1 MNDDPN
7 TELPGTDAEV
17 ESPEATLEASEAE
30 DPRRKLQEQVQSLLE
45 QAIKLEQERQAL
57 LQEKQALVE
66 RCEKVE
72 QEKQAMLN
80 QTLRRQADLDNFRK
94 RVEREKQ
101 EFRARAEVELLTQVL
116 PVMDAFERALAA
128 ESANVDDYR
137 TGVEL
142 IYKQLADLLARAGL
156 EPIAAAGE
164 PFDPNFHH
172 AVERVETTDYPD
184 HTVLAELQRG
194 YTFKQQLV
202 RPALVRVAVHPKG
215 KTSTEPVN

>member
-7 TELPGTDAEV
+7 TELPEV
-17 ESPEATLEASEAE
+17 EPAAGEAE
-30 DPRRKLQEQVQSLLE
+30 AEELDPRRKLQEQVQSLLV
-45 QAIKLEQERQAL
+45 QAMKLQQEKQTL
-57 LQEKQALVE
+57 EQEKQALVE
-66 RCEKVE
+66 RCEKLE
-72 QEKQAMLN
+72 QEKQAMLTT
-80 QTLRRQADLDNFRK
+80 TLRRQADLDNFRK

-101 EFRARAEVELLTQVL
+101 EFRARAEIELLTQLL
-116 PVMDAFERALAA
+116 PVVDAFERALSA
-128 ESANVDDYR
+128 EAANVEDYR

-156 EPIAAAGE
+156 EPVVAAGE
-164 PFDPNFHH
+164 PFDPNLHH

-202 RPALVRVAVHPKG
+202 RPALVRVAVHPEG
-215 KTSTEPVN
+215 KSTTEPVN

>member
-7 TELPGTDAEV
+7 TELPEV
-17 ESPEATLEASEAE
+17 EPAAEEASEAE
-30 DPRRKLQEQVQSLLE
+30 DPRRKLQEQVQSLLV
-45 QAIKLEQERQAL
+45 QAMKLEQERQKL
-57 LQEKQALVE
+57 EQEKQALVE
-66 RCEKVE
+66 RCEKLE

-80 QTLRRQADLDNFRK
+80 QTLRRQADLENFRK

-101 EFRARAEVELLTQVL
+101 EFRARAEVELLTQLL
-116 PVMDAFERALAA
+116 PVVDAFERALTV
-128 ESANVDDYR
+128 ESASPAGGGASVEDYR
-137 TGVEL
+137 AGVEL
-142 IYKQLADLLARAGL
+142 IYKQLADLLTRAGL
-156 EPIAAAGE
+156 EPISVTGE

-202 RPALVRVAVHPKG
+202 RPALVRVAVHPAG
-215 KTSTEPVN
+215 KTTKPVN

>member
-7 TELPGTDAEV
+7 TELPEV
-17 ESPEATLEASEAE
+17 GPAAGEAE
-30 DPRRKLQEQVQSLLE
+30 AEELDPRRKLQEQVQSLLV
-45 QAIKLEQERQAL
+45 QAMKLQQEKQTL
-57 LQEKQALVE
+57 EQEKQALAE
-66 RCEKVE
+66 RCEKLD
-72 QEKQAMLN
+72 QEKQAMLTT
-80 QTLRRQADLDNFRK
+80 TLRRQADLDNFRK

-101 EFRARAEVELLTQVL
+101 EFRARAEIELLTQLL
-116 PVMDAFERALAA
+116 PVVDAFERALSA
-128 ESANVDDYR
+128 EAANVEDYR

-164 PFDPNFHH
+164 PFDPNLHH

-202 RPALVRVAVHPKG
+202 RPALVRVAVHPEGKG
-215 KTSTEPVN
+215 ASEPVN

>member
-7 TELPGTDAEV
+7 TELPEV
-17 ESPEATLEASEAE
+17 EPAAGEAE
-30 DPRRKLQEQVQSLLE
+30 AEELDPKRKLQEQVQSLLV
-45 QAIKLEQERQAL
+45 QAMKLQQEKQTL
-57 LQEKQALVE
+57 ELEKQALAE
-66 RCEKVE
+66 RCEKLE
-72 QEKQAMLN
+72 QEKQAMLTT
-80 QTLRRQADLDNFRK
+80 TLRRQADLDNFRK

-101 EFRARAEVELLTQVL
+101 EFRARAEIELLTQLL
-116 PVMDAFERALAA
+116 PVVDAFERALSA
-128 ESANVDDYR
+128 EAANVEDYR

-164 PFDPNFHH
+164 PFDPNLHH

-202 RPALVRVAVHPKG
+202 RPALVRVAVHPEGKG
-215 KTSTEPVN
+215 ASEPVN

>member
-7 TELPGTDAEV
+7 TELPEV
-17 ESPEATLEASEAE
+17 EPAAGEAE
-30 DPRRKLQEQVQSLLE
+30 AEELDPKRKLQEQVQSLLV
-45 QAIKLEQERQAL
+45 QAMKLQQEKQTL
-57 LQEKQALVE
+57 ELEKQALAE
-66 RCEKVE
+66 RCEKLE
-72 QEKQAMLN
+72 QEKQAILTT
-80 QTLRRQADLDNFRK
+80 TLRRQADLDNFRK

-101 EFRARAEVELLTQVL
+101 EFRARAEIELLTQLL
-116 PVMDAFERALAA
+116 PVVDAFERALSA
-128 ESANVDDYR
+128 EAANVEDYR

-164 PFDPNFHH
+164 PFDPNLHH

-202 RPALVRVAVHPKG
+202 RPALVRVAVHPEGKG
-215 KTSTEPVN
+215 ASEPVN

>member
-1 MNDDPN
+1 MSDDPN

-17 ESPEATLEASEAE
+17 EPAGTE

-45 QAIKLEQERQAL
+45 QAMMLQQENQAL

-66 RCEKVE
+66 RCAKLEE
-72 QEKQAMLN
+72 EKQAMLN

-101 EFRARAEVELLTQVL
+101 EFRARAEVELLTQLL
-116 PVMDAFERALAA
+116 PVVDAFERALTAEAA
-128 ESANVDDYR
+128 NLEDYR
-137 TGVEL
+137 AGVEL

-156 EPIAAAGE
+156 EPVAAAGE
-164 PFDPNFHH
+164 PFDPNLHH

-202 RPALVRVAVHPKG
+202 RPALVRVAVHPEG
-215 KTSTEPVN
+215 KTPPEPVN